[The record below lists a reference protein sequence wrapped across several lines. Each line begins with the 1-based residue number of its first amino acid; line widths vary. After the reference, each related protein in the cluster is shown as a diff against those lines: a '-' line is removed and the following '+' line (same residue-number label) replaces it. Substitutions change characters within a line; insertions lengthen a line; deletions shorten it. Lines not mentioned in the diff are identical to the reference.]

1 MLGILENGIYRANTP
16 VIVNDLT
23 GTITR
28 LSVKLAPVDGRGFIL
43 GHIDIDTRPATSR
56 DARGLRPAVAR
67 HPPN

>member
-28 LSVKLAPVDGRGFIL
+28 LSVKLAPVDGAG
-43 GHIDIDTRPATSR
+43 
-56 DARGLRPAVAR
+56 
-67 HPPN
+67 